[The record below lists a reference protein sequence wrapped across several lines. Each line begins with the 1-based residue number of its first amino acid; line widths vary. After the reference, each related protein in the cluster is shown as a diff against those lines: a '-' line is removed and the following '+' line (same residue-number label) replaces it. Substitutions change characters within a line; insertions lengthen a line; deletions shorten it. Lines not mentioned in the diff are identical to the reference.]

1 MDANVKV
8 DIPAL
13 EKLLDVTCS
22 GVGAVAGPMLAP
34 WKAQQESKAQL
45 IAAKGYAESLQIR
58 IEAHSRARESLTSKD
73 LKITGELDI
82 ENTVK
87 QRIQFQER
95 KRQLNI
101 EAVVNKAAMQLG
113 DDLVADSE
121 PDHDWTARF
130 FTEVQDV
137 TSEDLQSLW
146 AKVLAGEV
154 RRAKSTSIRTL
165 SILKNIEQGTARLFT
180 KFCSTCVFLS
190 PGEGVMLDARV
201 PSLGGNAAQ
210 NSLEAHGLNF
220 GNLNVLN
227 EHGLIIADYNS
238 WFDYQICINLPIQAA
253 LKTPPPLRC
262 VPFMF
267 QNHNWA
273 LIPTNQ
279 RQSSNGFKLS
289 GVALTRA
296 GQELSKIVDLQ
307 PMNDFEKDLKG
318 FFEKSNLQMT
328 KLG

>member
-1 MDANVKV
+1 MDVTVN
-8 DIPAL
+8 IPAL
-13 EKLLDVTCS
+13 EKLVDVTSS

-34 WKAQQESKAQL
+34 WKAQQEAKAQL
-45 IAAKGYAESLQIR
+45 IAAKGHAESLEIR
-58 IEAHSRARESLTSKD
+58 IEAQSRARESLTSQD
-73 LKITGELDI
+73 LNIVGELDI

-101 EAVVNKAAMQLG
+101 EAVVNKAAVQLG

-154 RRAKSTSIRTL
+154 RKVKSTSIRTL
-165 SILKNIEQGTARLFT
+165 SILTNIDQGTARLFT
-180 KFCSTCVFLS
+180 NFCSACMFLP
-190 PGEGVMLDARV
+190 PGEGVLLDARV

-210 NSLEAHGLNF
+210 NSLEAHGLDF

-238 WFDYQICINLPIQAA
+238 WFDYQICINLPIPAA
-253 LKTPPPLRC
+253 LTIPAETPPIRI
-262 VPFMF
+262 PFIF
-267 QNHNWA
+267 QNHPWV

-279 RQSSNGFKLS
+279 RQPSKELRLS

-296 GQELSKIVDLQ
+296 GQELSRIVDLQ

-318 FFEKSNLQMT
+318 FFQKRHLQMT
-328 KLG
+328 KI

>member
-1 MDANVKV
+1 MDVTLNV
-8 DIPAL
+8 PAL
-13 EKLLDVTCS
+13 DKLLDVTCS

-34 WKAQQESKAQL
+34 WKAQQETKAQL

-73 LKITGELDI
+73 LTIVGELDI
-82 ENTVK
+82 ENSVK
-87 QRIQFQER
+87 QRIQFQEH

-101 EAVVNKAAMQLG
+101 RAVVNKAAGQLG

-154 RRAKSTSIRTL
+154 RKAKSTSIRTL
-165 SILKNIEQGTARLFT
+165 SILKNIDQGTALLFT
-180 KFCSTCVFLS
+180 KFCSACVFW
-190 PGEGVMLDARV
+190 PPVEGVMLDARV

-210 NSLEAHGLNF
+210 NSLEAYGLGF

-238 WFDYQICINLPIQAA
+238 WFDYQMCINLPIPVAS
-253 LKTPPPLRC
+253 KDPPIRI
-262 VPFMF
+262 PFMF
-267 QNHNWA
+267 QNHSWV
-273 LIPTNQ
+273 LIPTNH
-279 RQSSNGFKLS
+279 RKPSNKFKLS

-296 GQELSKIVDLQ
+296 GQELSRIVDLQ
-307 PMNDFEKDLKG
+307 PMNDFEKALKA
-318 FFEKSNLQMT
+318 FFQKSKLQMT
-328 KLG
+328 KV

>member
-1 MDANVKV
+1 MDVNVN
-8 DIPAL
+8 IPAL

-22 GVGAVAGPMLAP
+22 GVGAVAGPMLAR

-45 IAAKGYAESLQIR
+45 IAAEGYAESLQIR

-73 LKITGELDI
+73 FKIAGELDI

-101 EAVVNKAAMQLG
+101 EAVVKKAAVQLG

-154 RRAKSTSIRTL
+154 RKAKSTSIRTL
-165 SILKNIEQGTARLFT
+165 SILKNIDQGTARLFT
-180 KFCSTCVFLS
+180 EFCSACVFLP
-190 PGEGVMLDARV
+190 PGEGVMIDARV
-201 PSLGGNAAQ
+201 PSLGGNATQ
-210 NSLEAHGLNF
+210 NSLKAHGLDF
-220 GNLNVLN
+220 GTLNVLN

-238 WFDYQICINLPIQAA
+238 WFNYQICINLPIPAA
-253 LKTPPPLRC
+253 SKTPPVRI
-262 VPFMF
+262 PFMF
-267 QNHNWA
+267 QNHSWV
-273 LIPTNQ
+273 LIPTNH
-279 RQSSNGFKLS
+279 RQLSNEFKLS

-307 PMNDFEKDLKG
+307 PMINFEKDLKE
-318 FFEKSNLQMT
+318 FFQKSNLQMT
-328 KLG
+328 KIG

>member
-1 MDANVKV
+1 MDVTLN
-8 DIPAL
+8 IPAL
-13 EKLLDVTCS
+13 DKLLDVTCS

-34 WKAQQESKAQL
+34 WKAQQESKAQQ

-73 LKITGELDI
+73 LTITGELDI
-82 ENTVK
+82 ENSVK
-87 QRIQFQER
+87 QRIQFQEH

-101 EAVVNKAAMQLG
+101 RAVVNKAAVQLG

-154 RRAKSTSIRTL
+154 RKAKSTSIRTL
-165 SILKNIEQGTARLFT
+165 SILKNIDQGTARLFT
-180 KFCSTCVFLS
+180 KFCSACVFLP
-190 PGEGVMLDARV
+190 PGGGVMLDARV

-210 NSLEAHGLNF
+210 NSLEAYGLGF

-227 EHGLIIADYNS
+227 EHGLIISDYNS
-238 WFDYQICINLPIQAA
+238 WFNCQMCINLPIPVDS
-253 LKTPPPLRC
+253 KRPPIRI
-262 VPFMF
+262 PFMF
-267 QNHNWA
+267 QNHSLV

-279 RQSSNGFKLS
+279 HKPSNKFKLS

-296 GQELSKIVDLQ
+296 GQELSRIVDLQ
-307 PMNDFEKDLKG
+307 PMNDFEKALKV
-318 FFEKSNLQMT
+318 FFQKSKLQMT
-328 KLG
+328 KI

>member
-1 MDANVKV
+1 
-8 DIPAL
+8 
-13 EKLLDVTCS
+13 
-22 GVGAVAGPMLAP
+22 MLAR

-45 IAAKGYAESLQIR
+45 IAAEGYAESLQIR

-73 LKITGELDI
+73 LKIAGELDI

-101 EAVVNKAAMQLG
+101 EAVVKKAAVQLG
-113 DDLVADSE
+113 DDVVADSE

-154 RRAKSTSIRTL
+154 RQVKSTSIRTL
-165 SILKNIEQGTARLFT
+165 SILKNIDQGTAHLFT
-180 KFCSTCVFLS
+180 KFCSACVFLP
-190 PGEGVMLDARV
+190 PGEGVMIDARV

-210 NSLEAHGLNF
+210 NSLKAHGLDF
-220 GNLNVLN
+220 GTLNVLN

-238 WFDYQICINLPIQAA
+238 WFNYQICINLPIPAA
-253 LKTPPPLRC
+253 SKTPPVRI
-262 VPFMF
+262 PFVF
-267 QNHNWA
+267 QNHSWV
-273 LIPTNQ
+273 LIPTNK
-279 RQSSNGFKLS
+279 RQPSNDFKLS
-289 GVALTRA
+289 GVALTRS

-307 PMNDFEKDLKG
+307 PMSNFEKALKE
-318 FFEKSNLQMT
+318 FFRKSNLQMT
-328 KLG
+328 KTG

>member
-1 MDANVKV
+1 MDVNVN
-8 DIPAL
+8 IPAL

-22 GVGAVAGPMLAP
+22 GVGAVAGPMLAR

-45 IAAKGYAESLQIR
+45 IAAEGYAESLQIR

-73 LKITGELDI
+73 FKIAGELDI

-101 EAVVNKAAMQLG
+101 EAVVKKAAVQLG

-154 RRAKSTSIRTL
+154 RKAKSTSIRTL
-165 SILKNIEQGTARLFT
+165 SILKNIDQRTARLFT
-180 KFCSTCVFLS
+180 EFCSACVFLP
-190 PGEGVMLDARV
+190 PGEGVMIDARV

-210 NSLEAHGLNF
+210 NSLKAHGLDF
-220 GNLNVLN
+220 GTLNVLN

-238 WFDYQICINLPIQAA
+238 WFNYQICINLPIHAA
-253 LKTPPPLRC
+253 SKTPPVRI
-262 VPFMF
+262 PFMF
-267 QNHNWA
+267 QNHSWV
-273 LIPTNQ
+273 LIPINQ
-279 RQSSNGFKLS
+279 RQPSNEFKLS

-296 GQELSKIVDLQ
+296 GQELLKIVDLQ
-307 PMNDFEKDLKG
+307 PMINFEKDLKE
-318 FFEKSNLQMT
+318 FFQKSNLQMT
-328 KLG
+328 KIG